1 MRATFQAELDRIGD
15 QLVTMTGQVQ
25 LAMSRATTAL
35 LDADYTLASW
45 VVDADADIDRLKAD
59 VDDTCFQL
67 LARQQPVATDLRIIV
82 TALSIAADLERM
94 GDLGAHVA
102 KVAKMRFPESA
113 VPPELRAT
121 ILEMGEAAESI
132 VAKTGSVI
140 AGRDLDRAKELEAD
154 DDIVDALHKDLLRAL
169 LDDGWPYGV
178 EPAID
183 ITLLGRYY
191 ERFADHGVRV
201 ARQVVYIVTG
211 SVPSRPSVEREIGAT
226 G

>member
-1 MRATFQAELDRIGD
+1 MRASFQAELDRIGD
-15 QLVTMTGQVQ
+15 QLVVMTSHVE

-45 VVDADADIDRLKAD
+45 VVEADRDIDELKAGI
-59 VDDTCFQL
+59 DDSCFLL

-82 TALSIAADLERM
+82 TALAMAADLERM
-94 GDLGAHVA
+94 GDLSAHVA
-102 KVAKMRFPESA
+102 KVARMRFPESA
-113 VPPELRAT
+113 VPPELRGT
-121 ILEMGEAAESI
+121 ILDMGEAAQGI

-154 DDIVDALHKDLLRAL
+154 DDIVDRLHKELFLVLLA
-169 LDDGWPYGV
+169 DSWPHGV
-178 EPAID
+178 EAAID
-183 ITLLGRYY
+183 LTLLGRYY

-211 SVPSRPSVEREIGAT
+211 VMPARSGPEWGQDE
-226 G
+226 

>member
-1 MRATFQAELDRIGD
+1 MRASFQAELDRISD
-15 QLVTMTGQVQ
+15 QLVAMTNHVE

-45 VVDADADIDRLKAD
+45 VVDSDTEIDALKAD
-59 VDDTCFQL
+59 VDDACFQL
-67 LARQQPVATDLRIIV
+67 LARQQPVATDLRVIV
-82 TALSIAADLERM
+82 TALAMAADLERM
-94 GDLGAHVA
+94 GDLSAHVA

-113 VPPELRAT
+113 VPPELRPI
-121 ILEMGEAAESI
+121 ILEMGEAAQGI

-154 DDIVDALHKDLLRAL
+154 DDIVDRLHKELFLAL
-169 LDDGWPYGV
+169 LSDDWRHGV

-183 ITLLGRYY
+183 LTLLGRYY

-201 ARQVVYIVTG
+201 ARQVLYVVTG
-211 SVPSRPSVEREIGAT
+211 VMPTRPSPEWGSEPA
-226 G
+226 